1 MKSFFTF
8 LSRNK
13 LYAAIEIVGMS
24 VAIAFVIFI
33 ATFVIEEN
41 STDRDI
47 KNKGNYCVG
56 DSGGYFIHSYPVK
69 DILTGRFPEIEEMC
83 RMMSVMSL
91 RGVSLDVL
99 TAEGNEKQNALVVDD
114 NFFEMFPIPL
124 KEGNPAEVLKGD
136 QVVLSEE
143 YAHRLFPEGSA
154 VGKNLKIRIEE
165 QEATLVVS
173 GVFPKF
179 RNTILPSPNFIYHFD
194 QIRRLCPT
202 LIHEGNGTV
211 ALFFRLQDGVDIE
224 ALSLKVDEVLQ
235 KEEPLI
241 QSTGGKYK
249 LVAWDKISTSEN
261 VMTWTPFVNV
271 LNSQFVR
278 LFTAV
283 GILLLVF
290 AVLNYISLTT
300 AQAGFR
306 AKEMATRRLLGTSQ
320 LGVVGRNIAE
330 TFLLA
335 LFSFALALVVVKVA
349 LPYVQELIQRP
360 IDPFD
365 KYLWVEKLSFGVM
378 FLVLLSFCAGI
389 IPASILSKFKP
400 IEIVRGTF
408 ARVSKMRMG
417 RILVGVQCL
426 VAFITLSMSLVMA
439 VQLKYML
446 DKPLGY
452 RLEGN
457 IAFPYVNRYSDFY
470 VDELRQLPMVDK
482 VGFILNYPMQ
492 SGVSL
497 MTFPFAGNT
506 YQSELCYLDRE
517 AFDILGFEVVNRFSE
532 PLSGKLWVTSEWMS
546 TFNLNQETIGNF
558 FRGQFDVCGEIKDYQ
573 KGSVCSKGTGFPK
586 LLYLLDMK
594 DGKNYMYIR
603 RMVVQVKG
611 DEEEAVRQIREFYK
625 AKGMEQYDRIISFRE
640 MNLDLYS
647 SEASNLSLLMLFSLI
662 TVLLTALSLVAMS
675 TYYAR
680 QHTKA
685 MAIRKI
691 FGGSKHELFL
701 QTVGGFLRSV
711 VVAIV
716 VGSPIAWWLTH
727 KWLEDYSYRIDHVVW
742 CYFVAGAILLFVSV
756 VAISWQIGRLVIEK
770 PVNSLKKE

>member
-124 KEGNPAEVLKGD
+124 KEGNPSEVLKGD

-143 YAHRLFPEGSA
+143 YAHRLFPEGNA
-154 VGKNLKIRIEE
+154 VGKSLKIRIEK

-173 GVFPKF
+173 GIFPKF
-179 RNTILPSPNFIYHFD
+179 RNTILPSPDFIYHFD

-211 ALFFRLQDGVDIE
+211 ALFFRLQDKVDVE

-235 KEEPLI
+235 KEESLI
-241 QSTGGKYK
+241 QSMGGKYK
-249 LVAWDKISTSEN
+249 LVPWNKISTSEN
-261 VMTWTPFVNV
+261 VMAWDPFVNV
-271 LNSQFVR
+271 LNSQFVK

-283 GILLLVF
+283 GLLLLVF

-300 AQAGFR
+300 AQSGFR

-320 LGVVGRNIAE
+320 LGIVGRNIAE
-330 TFLLA
+330 TFLVA

-349 LPYVQELIQRP
+349 TPYVQELILRP

-365 KYLWVEKLSFGVM
+365 TYLWVEKVSFGVS

-439 VQLKYML
+439 TQLKYML

-470 VDELRQLPMVDK
+470 VDELRQLPVVDK

-492 SGVSL
+492 SGISL
-497 MTFPFAGNT
+497 MTFSFKGNT
-506 YQSELCYLDRE
+506 YKSELCYLDKE
-517 AFDILGFEVVNRFSE
+517 AFDILDFEVVNRFSE
-532 PLSGKLWVTSEWMS
+532 PLSGKLWVTSECMS
-546 TFNLNQETIGNF
+546 ALNLNQETISDF
-558 FRGQFDVCGEIKDYQ
+558 SRDVCGEIKDYQ
-573 KGSVCSKGTGFPK
+573 KGSVCSKATGFPK
-586 LLYLLDMK
+586 FLYLLDMK

-603 RMVVQVKG
+603 RMVVRVKG

-625 AKGMEQYDRIISFRE
+625 AKGMEQYDRIVSFRE
-640 MNLDLYS
+640 MNRELYS
-647 SEASNLSLLMLFSLI
+647 SEASNLRLLMLFSLI

-685 MAIRKI
+685 VAIRKI

-701 QTVGGFLRSV
+701 QSVGGFLRSV

-716 VGSPIAWWLTH
+716 VGFPIAWWLTH

-742 CYFVAGAILLFVSV
+742 CYFVAAAILLFVSF
-756 VAISWQIGRLVIEK
+756 VAISWQIGLLVLAK

>member
-124 KEGNPAEVLKGD
+124 KEGNPSEVLKGD

-143 YAHRLFPEGSA
+143 YAHRLFPEGNA
-154 VGKNLKIRIEE
+154 VGKSLKIRIEK

-173 GVFPKF
+173 GIFPKF
-179 RNTILPSPNFIYHFD
+179 RNTILPSPDFIYHFD

-211 ALFFRLQDGVDIE
+211 ALFFRLQDKVDVE

-235 KEEPLI
+235 KEESLI
-241 QSTGGKYK
+241 QSMGGKYK
-249 LVAWDKISTSEN
+249 LVPWNKISTSEN
-261 VMTWTPFVNV
+261 VMAWDPFVNV
-271 LNSQFVR
+271 LNSQFVK

-283 GILLLVF
+283 GLLLLVF

-300 AQAGFR
+300 AQSGFR

-320 LGVVGRNIAE
+320 LGIVGRNIAE
-330 TFLLA
+330 TFLMA

-349 LPYVQELIQRP
+349 TPYVQELILRP

-365 KYLWVEKLSFGVM
+365 TYLWVEKVSFGVS

-439 VQLKYML
+439 TQLKYML

-470 VDELRQLPMVDK
+470 VDELRQLPVVDK

-492 SGVSL
+492 SGISL
-497 MTFPFAGNT
+497 MTFSFKGNT
-506 YQSELCYLDRE
+506 YKSELCYLDKE
-517 AFDILGFEVVNRFSE
+517 AFDILDFEVVNRFSE
-532 PLSGKLWVTSEWMS
+532 PISGKLWVTSECMS
-546 TFNLNQETIGNF
+546 ALNLNQETISDF
-558 FRGQFDVCGEIKDYQ
+558 SRDVCGEIKDYQ
-573 KGSVCSKGTGFPK
+573 KGSVCSKATGFPK
-586 LLYLLDMK
+586 FLYLLDMK

-603 RMVVQVKG
+603 RMVVRVKG

-625 AKGMEQYDRIISFRE
+625 AKGMEQYDRIVSFRE
-640 MNLDLYS
+640 MNRELYS
-647 SEASNLSLLMLFSLI
+647 SEASNLRLLMLFSLI

-685 MAIRKI
+685 VAIRKI

-701 QTVGGFLRSV
+701 QSVGGFLRSV

-716 VGSPIAWWLTH
+716 VGFPIAWWLTH

-742 CYFVAGAILLFVSV
+742 CYFVAAAILLFVSF
-756 VAISWQIGRLVIEK
+756 VAISWQIGLLVLAK